1 MTGGLMNLNATGNE
15 NIILNGNPKKTFFKA
30 TYNKFT
36 NFGMQKFRLDYEG
49 QRRLHMSNPT
59 VFDFKVPRYADLL
72 YESFICVTLPDIWSP
87 LLYLDYSRDGNGIYN
102 GTDSRALDNNSILP
116 YDFKWIKELGAHM
129 IREIEIH
136 SGGVCLSKY
145 SGEYLSCLKERDFS
159 YGKKELWN
167 KMIGNT
173 VELNEPEDAPGR
185 ENIYP
190 HAQCDT
196 NGNDVEPSIH
206 GRKLY
211 IPLDAFFC
219 DSSKL
224 ALPLVAMQYQEV
236 YIRIT
241 FEPIK
246 NLYIINDTTQVQFAH
261 GLGPRVSPNPNETEH
276 QLWRFLQP
284 PTIPVAC
291 RPKPEDCETNG
302 YNIQLFDWDADIH
315 IISTYIFLDKEEQRV
330 MAQNSHKILFKQIH
344 THNYYNIAGTHIVKI
359 ESKDLV
365 ANYMWRLRRSDVKD
379 RNEWQNYTNLLYDGI
394 PGKFLEEFDID
405 KMYEY
410 DIDVAEHPKG
420 WRNCFITGNV
430 NTNNPNINKKNI
442 LSNMGILLG
451 GVYRENILDAG
462 IYNYVEKYNKTSGNA
477 KDGLYCY
484 SFGLNNNRKEYQPS
498 GSMNLNRF
506 KTIDFEFG
514 TIVPNFSEE
523 GSIEEFICDGSGNPI
538 SFRKNVADLYD
549 FTYDLTIF
557 EERYNV
563 LMIQSGRCGLL
574 HAT

>member
-49 QRRLHMSNPT
+49 QRRLSMTKTT
-59 VFDFKVPRYADLL
+59 VFNFKIPRHADLL
-72 YESFICVTLPDIWSP
+72 YETFICVNIPDIWSP
-87 LLYLDYSRDGNGIYN
+87 LLYIEETDYRADGKNQV
-102 GTDSRALDNNSILP
+102 LP
-116 YDFKWIKELGAHM
+116 YEFRWIKELGPRM

-136 SGGVCLSKY
+136 SGGVSLSKY

-159 YGKKELWN
+159 KTKKELWN
-167 KMIGNT
+167 KMVGNT
-173 VELNEPEDAPGR
+173 IDLHSPENDTLDGGKV
-185 ENIYP
+185 YF
-190 HAQCDT
+190 HAQKDVPTTEKPDT
-196 NGNDVEPSIH
+196 PVEPTIK
-206 GRKLY
+206 GRKIY

-224 ALPLVAMQYQEV
+224 ALPLVALQYQE
-236 YIRIT
+236 ISIKIT

-246 NLYIINDTTQVQFAH
+246 NLYTIRDTTIQTSSPHFPIGH
-261 GLGPRVSPNPNETEH
+261 GIAPEPNLTEH

-284 PTIPVAC
+284 PPVPLGCRTSDLASEEAGYDTTIV
-291 RPKPEDCETNG
+291 
-302 YNIQLFDWDADIH
+302 DWNADIH
-315 IISTYIFLDKEEQRV
+315 LISTYIFLDKEEQRV

-344 THNYYNIAGTHIVKI
+344 THTYFDIAGTHIVQI

-365 ANYMWRLRRSDVKD
+365 SNYMWRFRRSDAKE
-379 RNEWQNYTNLLYDGI
+379 RNAWSNYTNLKYDK
-394 PGKFLEEFDID
+394 PEEGT
-405 KMYEY
+405 
-410 DIDVAEHPKG
+410 AELG
-420 WRNCFITGNV
+420 MFGEFTDLGVVCNWENTCFITGNV
-430 NTNNPNINKKNI
+430 DTNNPNKNNKQI
-442 LSNMGILLG
+442 LSNMGIVLG
-451 GVYRENILDAG
+451 GVYRENIFDSG
-462 IYNYVEKYNKTSGNA
+462 VYNYIEKYNKTTGNA

-484 SFGLNNNRKEYQPS
+484 SFGLDTNRKEYQPS

-506 KTIDFEFG
+506 KTIDFEFS
-514 TIVPNFSEE
+514 TLVPNFNLD
-523 GSIEEFICDGSGNPI
+523 GTIEEFICDSSGNPI
-538 SFRKNVADLYD
+538 SFRKNVANLYE